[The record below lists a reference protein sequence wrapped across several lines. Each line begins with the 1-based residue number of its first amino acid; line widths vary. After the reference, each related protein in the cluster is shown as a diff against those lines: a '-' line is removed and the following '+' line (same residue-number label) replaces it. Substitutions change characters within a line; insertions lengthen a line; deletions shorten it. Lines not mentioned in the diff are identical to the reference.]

1 LAGFPGSSLVAKDR
15 AHATRMTPTRRFALA
30 VSLVAVMTVIGTAGY
45 ILIEHWSVLDAFYM
59 SVITISTV
67 GFGEVKP
74 LSPAG
79 RLFTIGLIVTGVGSA
94 IYLFSVIGEL
104 VVEGR
109 LREFLGKSAMN
120 RKIHGLQG
128 HVIICGF
135 GRFGRAVVEELNRT
149 AAPAVVEELNRTAV
163 PVVVIEADAARQAEL
178 EVAGVMHVVGSA
190 LEDSV
195 LDDAGIGSA
204 RTIIVATGSD
214 VDNVYITLSAREKNP
229 KILIYARGDSDA
241 GLRRLRLAGADQ
253 VVAAYQWAGMRIA
266 ASIIRPS
273 VVDFLQLS
281 VPGRESE
288 VDLEEIRIS
297 RESPAA
303 GKTIAAVERE
313 NPRLRIV
320 ALKRNDK
327 ELEMIP
333 GADTQIEANDLLVV
347 IGESDS
353 LKRLASA

>member
-1 LAGFPGSSLVAKDR
+1 MS
-15 AHATRMTPTRRFALA
+15 PTRRFALA
-30 VSLVAVMTVIGTAGY
+30 VSLVAVITLVGAVGY
-45 ILIEHWSVLDAFYM
+45 ILIEHMSVLDAFYM

-67 GFGEVKP
+67 GFQEVKP

-94 IYLFSVIGEL
+94 IYLFTVIGEL
-104 VVEGR
+104 IVEGS
-109 LREFLGKSAMN
+109 LREYLGKSAMN
-120 RKIHGLQG
+120 RKIHNLHD
-128 HVIICGF
+128 HVIVCGF
-135 GRFGRAVVEELNRT
+135 GRFGRAVVEELIRDG
-149 AAPAVVEELNRTAV
+149 V
-163 PVVVIEADAARQAEL
+163 PMVVIEADAAKQAVL
-178 EVAGVMHVVGSA
+178 DTLDALHVRGSA

-195 LDDAGIGSA
+195 LEDAGISSA
-204 RTIIVATGSD
+204 RAIVVATGSD
-214 VDNVYITLSAREKNP
+214 ADNVYITLSAREKNP

-241 GLRRLRLAGADQ
+241 GLRRLKLAGADQ

-266 ASIIRPS
+266 ASILRPS

-297 RESPAA
+297 RESSAV
-303 GKTIAAVERE
+303 GKTIASIESE

-320 ALKRNDK
+320 ALKRGDEQLK
-327 ELEMIP
+327 MIP
-333 GADTQIEANDLLVV
+333 APQTEIQLDDLLVA
-347 IGESDS
+347 IGESDG

>member
-1 LAGFPGSSLVAKDR
+1 
-15 AHATRMTPTRRFALA
+15 MTPTRRFALA
-30 VSLVAVMTVIGTAGY
+30 LSLVVLMTVIGAIGY
-45 ILIEHWSVLDAFYM
+45 MLIEHWSVLDAFYM

-120 RKIHGLQG
+120 RKIHGLQQ
-128 HVIICGF
+128 HVIVCGY
-135 GRFGRAVVEELNRT
+135 GRFGRAVVEELTRK
-149 AAPAVVEELNRTAV
+149 AV
-163 PVVVIEADAARQAEL
+163 PMVVIETDPAKQVELDAVGAL
-178 EVAGVMHVVGSA
+178 HVLGSA
-190 LEDSV
+190 LEDAV
-195 LDDAGIGSA
+195 LDDAGVSA
-204 RTIIVATGSD
+204 ARAIIVATGSD
-214 VDNVYITLSAREKNP
+214 ADNVYITLSAREKNP

-241 GLRRLRLAGADQ
+241 GLRRLKLAGADQ

-266 ASIIRPS
+266 ASIVRPS

-288 VDLEEIRIS
+288 VDLEEIRVS
-297 RESPAA
+297 PASPAA
-303 GKTIAAVERE
+303 GMSIAAIEQQ

-320 ALKRNDK
+320 AMKRNDQP
-327 ELEMIP
+327 LEMIP
-333 GADTQIEANDLLVV
+333 APETKIEPGDLLVV

>member
-1 LAGFPGSSLVAKDR
+1 
-15 AHATRMTPTRRFALA
+15 
-30 VSLVAVMTVIGTAGY
+30 VIGAAGY
-45 ILIEHWSVLDAFYM
+45 MLIEHMSVLDAFYM

-67 GFGEVKP
+67 GFQEVKP

-120 RKIHGLQG
+120 RKIHNLQQ
-128 HVIICGF
+128 HVIVCGF
-135 GRFGRAVVEELNRT
+135 GRFGRAVVEELIRNT
-149 AAPAVVEELNRTAV
+149 V
-163 PVVVIEADAARQAEL
+163 PMVVIEADPPKQIDLDTVGAL
-178 EVAGVMHVVGSA
+178 HVMGSA

-195 LDDAGIGSA
+195 LEDAGIGSA
-204 RTIIVATGSD
+204 RAIIVATGSD
-214 VDNVYITLSAREKNP
+214 ADNVYITLSAREKNP

-241 GLRRLRLAGADQ
+241 GLRRLKLAGADQ

-266 ASIIRPS
+266 ASILRPS

-281 VPGRESE
+281 MPGRESE
-288 VDLEEIRIS
+288 VDMEEIRIS
-297 RESPAA
+297 SESPAA
-303 GKTIAAVERE
+303 GMTIAAVERK

-320 ALKRNDK
+320 AMKRNDQP
-327 ELEMIP
+327 LEMIP
-333 GADTQIEANDLLVV
+333 APETRIEPADLLVV

-353 LKRLASA
+353 LKRLASV

>member
-1 LAGFPGSSLVAKDR
+1 
-15 AHATRMTPTRRFALA
+15 MTPTRRFALA
-30 VSLVAVMTVIGTAGY
+30 VFLVALMTVIGAAGY
-45 ILIEHWSVLDAFYM
+45 MLIEHWSVLDAFYM

-120 RKIHGLQG
+120 RKIHNLQG
-128 HVIICGF
+128 HVIVCGF
-135 GRFGRAVVEELNRT
+135 GRFGRAVVEELARNT
-149 AAPAVVEELNRTAV
+149 V
-163 PVVVIEADAARQAEL
+163 PMVVIEADPAKQADL
-178 EVAGVMHVVGSA
+178 DSVGALHIIGSA
-190 LEDSV
+190 LADSV
-195 LDDAGIGSA
+195 LEDAGTNSA
-204 RTIIVATGSD
+204 RAIIVATGSD
-214 VDNVYITLSAREKNP
+214 ADNVYITLSAREKNP

-241 GLRRLRLAGADQ
+241 GLRRLKLAGADQ

-266 ASIIRPS
+266 ASILRPS

-297 RESPAA
+297 PESPAA

-320 ALKRNDK
+320 AMKRNDEK
-327 ELEMIP
+327 LEMIP
-333 GADTQIEANDLLVV
+333 APETRIEPDDLLVA

-353 LKRLASA
+353 LKRLAAV

>member
-1 LAGFPGSSLVAKDR
+1 
-15 AHATRMTPTRRFALA
+15 MTPTSRFALA
-30 VSLVAVMTVIGTAGY
+30 LSLVVLMTVIGAIGY
-45 ILIEHWSVLDAFYM
+45 MLIEHWSVLDAFYM

-74 LSPAG
+74 LSPGG

-120 RKIHGLQG
+120 RKIHGLQQ
-128 HVIICGF
+128 HVIVCGY
-135 GRFGRAVVEELNRT
+135 GRFGRAVVEELT
-149 AAPAVVEELNRTAV
+149 HKAV
-163 PVVVIEADAARQAEL
+163 PMVVIETDPAKQAEL
-178 EVAGVMHVVGSA
+178 DAVGTLHVLGSA
-190 LEDSV
+190 LEDAV
-195 LDDAGIGSA
+195 LDDAGVSA
-204 RTIIVATGSD
+204 ARAIIVATGSD
-214 VDNVYITLSAREKNP
+214 ADNVYITLSAREKNP

-241 GLRRLRLAGADQ
+241 GLRRLKLAGADQ

-266 ASIIRPS
+266 ASIVRPS

-288 VDLEEIRIS
+288 VDLEEIRVS
-297 RESPAA
+297 PASPAA
-303 GKTIAAVERE
+303 GMSIAAVEQQ

-320 ALKRNDK
+320 AMKRKDQP
-327 ELEMIP
+327 LEMIP
-333 GADTQIEANDLLVV
+333 APETKIEPGDLLVV
-347 IGESDS
+347 IGESES

>member
-1 LAGFPGSSLVAKDR
+1 
-15 AHATRMTPTRRFALA
+15 MTPTRRFALA
-30 VSLVAVMTVIGTAGY
+30 ISLVALMTLIGAAGY
-45 ILIEHWSVLDAFYM
+45 ILIEHMSVLDAFYM

-67 GFGEVKP
+67 GFQEVKP

-94 IYLFSVIGEL
+94 IYLFTVIGEL

-120 RKIHGLQG
+120 RKIHSLAE
-128 HVIICGF
+128 HVIVCGY
-135 GRFGRAVVEELNRT
+135 GRFGRAVVEELTRN
-149 AAPAVVEELNRTAV
+149 AV
-163 PVVVIEADAARQAEL
+163 PMVVIESDPARQADL
-178 EVAGVMHVVGSA
+178 ETAGILHVMGSA

-195 LDDAGIGSA
+195 LEDAGISSA
-204 RTIIVATGSD
+204 RAIIVATGSD
-214 VDNVYITLSAREKNP
+214 ADNVYITLSAREKNP

-241 GLRRLRLAGADQ
+241 GLRRLKLAGADQ
-253 VVAAYQWAGMRIA
+253 VVAAYQWAGLRIA
-266 ASIIRPS
+266 ASIMRPA
-273 VVDFLQLS
+273 VIDFLQLS
-281 VPGRESE
+281 MPGRESE

-297 RESPAA
+297 RQSPAV
-303 GKTIAAVERE
+303 GKNIAEMERE

-320 ALKRNDK
+320 AMKRNDQR
-327 ELEMIP
+327 LEMIP
-333 GADTQIEANDLLVV
+333 AADTKIEAGDLLVV

>member
-1 LAGFPGSSLVAKDR
+1 MS
-15 AHATRMTPTRRFALA
+15 PTRRFALA
-30 VSLVAVMTVIGTAGY
+30 VSLVALMTVIGAAGY
-45 ILIEHWSVLDAFYM
+45 ILIEHMSVLDAFYM

-67 GFGEVKP
+67 GFQEVKP

-94 IYLFSVIGEL
+94 IYLFTVIGEL

-109 LREFLGKSAMN
+109 LREFLGKNAMN
-120 RKIHGLQG
+120 RKIHNLQE
-128 HVIICGF
+128 HVIVCGY
-135 GRFGRAVVEELNRT
+135 GRFGRAVVEELIRNT
-149 AAPAVVEELNRTAV
+149 V
-163 PVVVIEADAARQAEL
+163 PMVVIEIDPARQIDL
-178 EVAGVMHVVGSA
+178 EAVGALHVLGSA

-195 LDDAGIGSA
+195 LDDAGIRTA
-204 RTIIVATGSD
+204 RAIIVATGSD
-214 VDNVYITLSAREKNP
+214 ADNVYITLSAREKNP
-229 KILIYARGDSDA
+229 KILIYACGDSDA
-241 GLRRLRLAGADQ
+241 GLRRLKLAGADQ

-266 ASIIRPS
+266 ASILRPS
-273 VVDFLQLS
+273 VVDFLQLA

-303 GKTIAAVERE
+303 GKTIAAMERD
-313 NPRLRIV
+313 NPRLRVV
-320 ALKRNDK
+320 AMKRN
-327 ELEMIP
+327 EERLEMIP
-333 GADTQIEANDLLVV
+333 GPETRIEPDDLLVV

>member
-1 LAGFPGSSLVAKDR
+1 MS
-15 AHATRMTPTRRFALA
+15 PTRRFALA
-30 VSLVAVMTVIGTAGY
+30 VSLVALMTVIGAAGY
-45 ILIEHWSVLDAFYM
+45 ILIEHMSVLDAFYM

-67 GFGEVKP
+67 GFQEVKP

-94 IYLFSVIGEL
+94 IYLFTVIGEL

-109 LREFLGKSAMN
+109 LREFLGKNAMN
-120 RKIHGLQG
+120 RKIHNLQE
-128 HVIICGF
+128 HVIVCGY
-135 GRFGRAVVEELNRT
+135 GRFGRAVVEELIRNT
-149 AAPAVVEELNRTAV
+149 V
-163 PVVVIEADAARQAEL
+163 PMVVIEIDPARQIDL
-178 EVAGVMHVVGSA
+178 EAVGALHVLGSA

-195 LDDAGIGSA
+195 LDDAGIRTA
-204 RTIIVATGSD
+204 RAIIVATGSD
-214 VDNVYITLSAREKNP
+214 ADNVYITLSAREKNP

-241 GLRRLRLAGADQ
+241 GLRRLKLAGADQ

-266 ASIIRPS
+266 ASILRPS

-303 GKTIAAVERE
+303 GKTIAAVERD
-313 NPRLRIV
+313 NPRLRVV
-320 ALKRNDK
+320 AMKRN
-327 ELEMIP
+327 EERLEMIP
-333 GADTQIEANDLLVV
+333 GPETRIEPDDLLVV

>member
-1 LAGFPGSSLVAKDR
+1 
-15 AHATRMTPTRRFALA
+15 M
-30 VSLVAVMTVIGTAGY
+30 
-45 ILIEHWSVLDAFYM
+45 
-59 SVITISTV
+59 
-67 GFGEVKP
+67 KP

-120 RKIHGLQG
+120 RKIHGLQQ
-128 HVIICGF
+128 HVIVCGY
-135 GRFGRAVVEELNRT
+135 GRFGRAVVEELTRK
-149 AAPAVVEELNRTAV
+149 AV
-163 PVVVIEADAARQAEL
+163 PMVVIETDPAKQVELDAVGAL
-178 EVAGVMHVVGSA
+178 HVLGSA
-190 LEDSV
+190 LEDAV
-195 LDDAGIGSA
+195 LDDAGVSA
-204 RTIIVATGSD
+204 ARAIIVATGSD
-214 VDNVYITLSAREKNP
+214 ADNVYITLSAREKNP

-241 GLRRLRLAGADQ
+241 GLRRLKLAGADQ

-266 ASIIRPS
+266 ASIVRPS

-288 VDLEEIRIS
+288 VDLEEIRVS
-297 RESPAA
+297 PASPAA
-303 GKTIAAVERE
+303 GMSIAAVEQQ

-320 ALKRNDK
+320 AMKRNDQP
-327 ELEMIP
+327 LEMIP
-333 GADTQIEANDLLVV
+333 APETKIEPGDLLVV

>member
-1 LAGFPGSSLVAKDR
+1 
-15 AHATRMTPTRRFALA
+15 MTPTRRFALA
-30 VSLVAVMTVIGTAGY
+30 VSLVALMTVIGAVGY
-45 ILIEHWSVLDAFYM
+45 ILIEHMSLLDAFYM

-104 VVEGR
+104 VIEGS

-120 RKIHGLQG
+120 RKIHNLQD
-128 HVIICGF
+128 HVIVCGF
-135 GRFGRAVVEELNRT
+135 GRFGRAVVEELTHN
-149 AAPAVVEELNRTAV
+149 AV
-163 PVVVIEADAARQAEL
+163 PIVVIEADPAKQADL
-178 EVAGVMHVVGSA
+178 DTVGALHLVGSA

-195 LDDAGIGSA
+195 LEDAGVGSA
-204 RTIIVATGSD
+204 RAIIVATGSD
-214 VDNVYITLSAREKNP
+214 ADNVYITLSAREKNP
-229 KILIYARGDSDA
+229 KILIYSRGDSDA
-241 GLRRLRLAGADQ
+241 GLRRLKLAGADQ
-253 VVAAYQWAGMRIA
+253 VIAAYQWAGMRIA
-266 ASIIRPS
+266 ASILRPS

-297 RESPAA
+297 RQSPAV
-303 GKTIAAVERE
+303 GKTIAVVERE

-320 ALKRNDK
+320 ALKRNDQP
-327 ELEMIP
+327 LEMIP
-333 GADTQIEANDLLVV
+333 AADTQIEPDDLLVV

>member
-1 LAGFPGSSLVAKDR
+1 
-15 AHATRMTPTRRFALA
+15 MTATRRFALA
-30 VSLVAVMTVIGTAGY
+30 ISLVAAMTVVGAIGY
-45 ILIEHWSVLDAFYM
+45 ILIEHMSVLDAFYM

-67 GFGEVKP
+67 GFQEVKP

-94 IYLFSVIGEL
+94 IYLFTVIGEL

-109 LREFLGKSAMN
+109 LREFLGKSAMT
-120 RKIHGLQG
+120 RKIHNLEQ
-128 HVIICGF
+128 HVIVCGF
-135 GRFGRAVVEELNRT
+135 GRFGRAVVEELIRN
-149 AAPAVVEELNRTAV
+149 AVAM
-163 PVVVIEADAARQAEL
+163 VVIEADPAKQADL
-178 EVAGVMHVVGSA
+178 DTVGALHVAGSA

-195 LDDAGIGSA
+195 LEDAGIGSA
-204 RTIIVATGSD
+204 RAIIVATGSD
-214 VDNVYITLSAREKNP
+214 ADNVYITLSAREKNP
-229 KILIYARGDSDA
+229 KLLIYARGDSEA
-241 GLRRLRLAGADQ
+241 GLRRLKLAGADQ

-266 ASIIRPS
+266 ASILRPS

-303 GKTIAAVERE
+303 GKTIAALERE
-313 NPRLRIV
+313 NPRLRVV
-320 ALKRNDK
+320 ALKRNDQR
-327 ELEMIP
+327 LEMIP
-333 GADTQIEANDLLVV
+333 AAETKIEPDDLLVA
-347 IGESDS
+347 IGEADS

>member
-1 LAGFPGSSLVAKDR
+1 
-15 AHATRMTPTRRFALA
+15 MTPTRRFALA
-30 VSLVAVMTVIGTAGY
+30 VSLVAVMTVIGACGY
-45 ILIEHWSVLDAFYM
+45 ILIEHWPVLDALYM

-67 GFGEVKP
+67 GFGEVRP

-79 RLFTIGLIVTGVGSA
+79 RLFTIGLIVTGAGSA

-109 LREFLGKSAMN
+109 LKEFLGKSAMN

-128 HVIICGF
+128 HVIVCGF

-149 AAPAVVEELNRTAV
+149 AV
-163 PVVVIEADAARQAEL
+163 PMVVIEADAARRAEL
-178 EVAGVMHVVGSA
+178 DAVGALYVTGSA

-195 LDDAGIGSA
+195 LEEAGIGAA
-204 RTIIVATGSD
+204 RAIIVATGSD
-214 VDNVYITLSAREKNP
+214 ADNVYITLSAREKNP

-241 GLRRLRLAGADQ
+241 GLRRLKLAGADQ

-297 RESPAA
+297 RDSPAA
-303 GKTIAAVERE
+303 GMTIAAVERE

-320 ALKRNDK
+320 ALKRSDK
-327 ELEMIP
+327 PLEMIP
-333 GADTQIEANDLLVV
+333 AADTQIKADDLLVV

-353 LKRLASA
+353 LKRLASL

>member
-1 LAGFPGSSLVAKDR
+1 
-15 AHATRMTPTRRFALA
+15 MTPTRRFAQA
-30 VSLVAVMTVIGTAGY
+30 VSLVALMTLFGAAGY
-45 ILIEHWSVLDAFYM
+45 ILVEHMSVLDAFYM

-79 RLFTIGLIVTGVGSA
+79 RLFTIGLIVTGVSSA

-104 VVEGR
+104 VIEGS
-109 LREFLGKSAMN
+109 LKEFLGKSAMN
-120 RKIHGLQG
+120 RKIHNLQE
-128 HVIICGF
+128 HVIVCGF
-135 GRFGRAVVEELNRT
+135 GRFGRAVVEELTRNT
-149 AAPAVVEELNRTAV
+149 V
-163 PVVVIEADAARQAEL
+163 PMVVIEADPARQAEL
-178 EVAGVMHVVGSA
+178 EATATLHVVGSA

-195 LDDAGIGSA
+195 LEDAGIGSA
-204 RTIIVATGSD
+204 RAIIVATGSD
-214 VDNVYITLSAREKNP
+214 ADNVYITLSAREKNP

-241 GLRRLRLAGADQ
+241 GLRRLKLAGADQ

-266 ASIIRPS
+266 ASILRPS

-288 VDLEEIRIS
+288 VDLEEIKIS
-297 RESPAA
+297 PESPAA
-303 GKTIAAVERE
+303 GKTIAAVERD

-327 ELEMIP
+327 TLELIP
-333 GADTQIEANDLLVV
+333 AADTQIELDDLLVV

-353 LKRLASA
+353 LKHLASR